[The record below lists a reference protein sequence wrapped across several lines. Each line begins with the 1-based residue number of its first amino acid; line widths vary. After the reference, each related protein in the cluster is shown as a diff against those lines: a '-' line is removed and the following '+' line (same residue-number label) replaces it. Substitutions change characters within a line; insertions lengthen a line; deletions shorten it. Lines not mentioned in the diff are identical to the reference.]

1 VVIAATVANSRL
13 GFFFG
18 RSVAG
23 RLRLGEI
30 PPAAGVHVQ
39 HEQSGGERQQEG

>member
-1 VVIAATVANSRL
+1 MVVVATVAESRL

-30 PPAAGVHVQ
+30 PPPLEFMLNMNNPAVNAQ
-39 HEQSGGERQQEG
+39 REG